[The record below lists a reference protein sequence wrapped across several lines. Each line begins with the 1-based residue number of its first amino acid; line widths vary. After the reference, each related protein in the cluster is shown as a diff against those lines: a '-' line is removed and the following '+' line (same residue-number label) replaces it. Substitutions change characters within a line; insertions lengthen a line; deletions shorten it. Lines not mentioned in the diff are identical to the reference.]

1 MMSLALLLCM
11 AALAVMMQSASS
23 QGQGVPD
30 IPSLTVGSNSLATTL
45 KCTNTKTNKTT
56 CSATCNKRCP
66 RKCLIQ
72 CPSCKTFCCMCRSV
86 LIVYILAIFFV
97 GFNL

>member
-23 QGQGVPD
+23 QG

-45 KCTNTKTNKTT
+45 KCTNSKTNKTT

-66 RKCLIQ
+66 HKCLIQ

>member
-1 MMSLALLLCM
+1 MMSLALLVCM

-56 CSATCNKRCP
+56 CSSTCNKRCP
-66 RKCLIQ
+66 HKCLIQ
-72 CPSCKTFCCMCRSV
+72 CPSCKTFCCQYP
-86 LIVYILAIFFV
+86 IVAAIHFIS
-97 GFNL
+97 LLHA